1 MARYNE
7 NVSPSFLEAPT
18 SFKNNEKVEFY
29 QEQLIVISQFVPD
42 IVDQIL
48 ADIDEKNDQLERFVS
63 LRSDDDRVAFIR
75 EAIGEVEYTK
85 ILDGQRKD
93 AKIRKVGLTG
103 ADFQL
108 WKDQTENQIADLGKD
123 KQALESL
130 ETKIKVF
137 LESYKENP
145 LWVVLETRFDKKP
158 KSPIKALSFQPIF
171 AKEFAQDYF
180 FNLADIHIIMS
191 ATILDHEKLAED
203 LGIAPDEYY
212 FIKEEPTIPPDRN
225 RIYNLGIADFAKQ
238 EGIPPECE
246 EEFWKLVTKRIDLIL
261 TKHKNQKGI
270 IHGNTH
276 DICKKIKKYSTHKK
290 RILVVDTEDK
300 DSLND
305 RQKLIDTHF
314 DKKNRNTVI
323 CSPSLTEGIDLKQE
337 LSEFQILVK
346 VPYPDLGN
354 EWVKERKRRDTKFYK
369 DRTARV
375 ICQAIGRSVRSENDY
390 CITYTLD
397 IRFESQYV
405 DWRPKVNT
413 ELFTRHVMPVSY
425 LRTFWSMEELGKL
438 LPRITMLPDGEIEVA
453 DWFF

>member
-1 MARYNE
+1 MNLSALPFALLTA
-7 NVSPSFLEAPT
+7 VSH
-18 SFKNNEKVEFY
+18 
-29 QEQLIVISQFVPD
+29 
-42 IVDQIL
+42 
-48 ADIDEKNDQLERFVS
+48 QLERFVS

-438 LPRITMLPDGEIEVA
+438 LPGITMLPDGEIEVA